1 MLLIACGDER
11 SHFERQETTLVVS
24 APATARLR
32 LFHAGDDLEEARELD
47 FPATRRK
54 WLSKGRYFLQ
64 VDEGGQTLYYPVVV
78 LGFRAGPDRDGT
90 LAITVRPA
98 PTSHLP
104 DFADVPSG
112 YVLLGDSAN
121 PQEQHYVWV
130 SAYAMSV
137 FEVTNAQFRE
147 FLFDPSGFAKP
158 ENWTKQGRDWI
169 ASNHSTASALMSP
182 SAPDFGRFGQPEQPV
197 TGVTWFEANAFCRW
211 SYRASGGREVALHA
225 SQRRGVG
232 KGRSRPGRFRLRPRN
247 VDQRQADW
255 LVQLAKKP
263 WRSRHCGGPAG
274 ERPRVPVEPLWHLS
288 HVRQCGQWT
297 QSVFRAYSRR
307 QPFADDDRNN
317 DDSAERRTVRGGSW
331 YSATTAAIYL
341 AYRDGFQPYHR
352 SDDVGFRVIARLT
365 P

>member
-32 LFHAGDDLEEARELD
+32 LFHAGDDLEEATELD

-255 LVQLAKKP
+255 LVQLNEKP
-263 WRSRHCGGPAG
+263 LAFPSLWWTGRRAAARTSRTVMAFITCPAMWPNGPSPSFAPIAGVSHLPTMIETMTIPRSAG
-274 ERPRVPVEPLWHLS
+274 LCAAVRGIAPRPRLFT
-288 HVRQCGQWT
+288 C
-297 QSVFRAYSRR
+297 
-307 QPFADDDRNN
+307 
-317 DDSAERRTVRGGSW
+317 RTATASNR
-331 YSATTAAIYL
+331 TTAPTMS
-341 AYRDGFQPYHR
+341 G
-352 SDDVGFRVIARLT
+352 SG
-365 P
+365 